1 MNEHQMCEPSN
12 QSDREDIRTAYEATV
27 NYHNTLVQMRF
38 AVASFFAAAA
48 AFLVGAVF
56 AESTSLPSKTIISAL
71 GLVVTLIVWLLEVRT
86 YCLLRNLGKIGL
98 EYEAKFNLGGAMGFF
113 SLMSKTQPIG
123 IRLPF
128 FHADLPSCAF
138 VRRVFSHSF
147 GLDCFYLSFV
157 LFWGY
162 TLTIGK

>member
-1 MNEHQMCEPSN
+1 M
-12 QSDREDIRTAYEATV
+12 SDIDKEDIRKTYEATV

-48 AFLVGAVF
+48 AFLVGAAF
-56 AESTSLPSKTIISAL
+56 AESTLLPSRKVILLL
-71 GLVVTLIVWLLEVRT
+71 GLFVTLIVWLLEIRT

-98 EYEAKFNLGGAMGFF
+98 EFESKFKLGGATGFF
-113 SLMSKTQPIG
+113 SLMSNDQPIG

-128 FHADLPSCAF
+128 LHKDLPNGIF

-147 GLDCFYLSFV
+147 GLDCFYLCFV
-157 LFWGY
+157 VFWIY
-162 TLTIGK
+162 SLIVGK